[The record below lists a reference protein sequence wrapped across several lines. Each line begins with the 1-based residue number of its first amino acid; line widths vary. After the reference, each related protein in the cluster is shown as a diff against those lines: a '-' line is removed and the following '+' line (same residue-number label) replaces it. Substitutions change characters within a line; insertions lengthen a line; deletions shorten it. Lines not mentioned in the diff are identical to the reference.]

1 MSFRLVIVLACAHH
15 CGSPA
20 TSSRESVYP
29 SFHECFVSGFVHTRG
44 DAKFRCERV
53 PREPRAARDAPT
65 ASSQPSNLNS
75 VAALLTE
82 KESRGNAGAL
92 NRFGYAGL
100 YQFGAPRLTDLHLYT
115 PGPNESLKRWAGN
128 AGRRWQGSF
137 HIPGHPEVN
146 DIRDF
151 LTNVPAQE
159 EVFKIHLENV
169 RHEINKAG
177 LTKYLGSTIR
187 KVPITMGGIEMMI
200 HLGGVGGARRVLLTQ
215 GRRNSADANGTSLLD
230 YARLGATLPKVNSS
244 QEANSGLQAP

>member
-82 KESRGNAGAL
+82 KETHKNTNTHKH
-92 NRFGYAGL
+92 NRNAGL
-100 YQFGAPRLTDLHLYT
+100 Y
-115 PGPNESLKRWAGN
+115 
-128 AGRRWQGSF
+128 
-137 HIPGHPEVN
+137 
-146 DIRDF
+146 
-151 LTNVPAQE
+151 
-159 EVFKIHLENV
+159 
-169 RHEINKAG
+169 
-177 LTKYLGSTIR
+177 
-187 KVPITMGGIEMMI
+187 
-200 HLGGVGGARRVLLTQ
+200 
-215 GRRNSADANGTSLLD
+215 
-230 YARLGATLPKVNSS
+230 
-244 QEANSGLQAP
+244 